1 LQGLDAE
8 ARLRRLSAWVLQAE
22 AQGRRYRLSLGPLK
36 TDAADGPGHRR
47 HCLDA
52 LALWSA
58 P

>member
-1 LQGLDAE
+1 
-8 ARLRRLSAWVLQAE
+8 VLQAE